1 MLRPLLAAL
10 AAGVTLWCLPSAPSR
25 SVEAGTVVRMDI
37 EELARNAELVF
48 DGRVLF
54 ARSFRDAR
62 GLVRTEYTV
71 SVATSFAGGPQS
83 TRTFELPG
91 GTLADGSGLMIPG
104 APSLAVGEDVLL
116 FLTRESASGLRVPVG
131 LAQGKLRLVRD
142 GAGRAGLVRENAD
155 LTLVDPQTGA
165 LSPAP
170 VPAVLAYEAVAERIR
185 TALAAS
191 PEGQDR

>member
-10 AAGVTLWCLPSAPSR
+10 AAGVTLWCLPPAPSR

-54 ARSFRDAR
+54 ARSFRDER

-165 LSPAP
+165 LSAAP

-185 TALAAS
+185 SALTAA
-191 PEGQDR
+191 PEGLKR

>member
-1 MLRPLLAAL
+1 MLRPLCAATAAVVAAL
-10 AAGVTLWCLPSAPSR
+10 CLCPIASR
-25 SVEAGTVVRMDI
+25 SVDAGTVVRMDI
-37 EELARNAELVF
+37 EELARSAELVF
-48 DGRVLF
+48 EGRVLF
-54 ARSFRDAR
+54 VRSFRDER
-62 GLVRTEYTV
+62 GLVRTECTV

-91 GTLADGSGLMIPG
+91 GTLADGSGLVIPG
-104 APSLAVGEDVLL
+104 LPQLETGEDVLL
-116 FLTRESASGLRVPVG
+116 FLTREGTTGLRVPVG

-165 LSPAP
+165 LAPAP

-185 TALAAS
+185 SALATS
-191 PEGQDR
+191 TEGGQR

>member
-1 MLRPLLAAL
+1 MLRPLNVALGAIVAAL
-10 AAGVTLWCLPSAPSR
+10 CLCPVGPQTVS
-25 SVEAGTVVRMDI
+25 AGTVVRMEI
-37 EELARNAELVF
+37 EELARSAELVF

-54 ARSFRDAR
+54 ARSFRDER

-91 GTLADGSGLMIPG
+91 GQLADGSGLLIPG
-104 APSLAVGEDVLL
+104 LPRLEIGEDALL
-116 FLTRESASGLRVPVG
+116 FLTREGSSGLRLPVG

-142 GAGRAGLVRENAD
+142 SAGRAGLVRENVD
-155 LTLVDPQTGA
+155 LTLADPQTGA
-165 LSPAP
+165 LAPAP

-185 TALAAS
+185 TALRPS
-191 PEGQDR
+191 TEGR